1 MHVIEIE
8 NCFLILGGKVKFKNI
23 LKLKNKHS
31 QIQDVYMA
39 QYEKNLKRKMQSI
52 IYDANIRGVINEIS
66 LVRCEQKRKVTEDRL
81 NNLRV
86 KLAALLQKL
95 QLVSD
100 GTFSGG
106 NKLCGKS
113 TRLASSPNSIIYLLT
128 LDKSLT

>member
-1 MHVIEIE
+1 
-8 NCFLILGGKVKFKNI
+8 
-23 LKLKNKHS
+23 
-31 QIQDVYMA
+31 MA

-66 LVRCEQKRKVTEDRL
+66 LMQCEQKRKVAEDRL

-100 GTFSGG
+100 GTLSGG
-106 NKLCGKS
+106 NRLCG
-113 TRLASSPNSIIYLLT
+113 
-128 LDKSLT
+128 